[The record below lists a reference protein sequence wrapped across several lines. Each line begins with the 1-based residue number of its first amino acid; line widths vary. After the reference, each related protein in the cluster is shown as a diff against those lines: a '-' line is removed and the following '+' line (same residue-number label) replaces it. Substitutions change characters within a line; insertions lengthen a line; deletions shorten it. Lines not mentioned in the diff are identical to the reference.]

1 LKLIISKKS
10 MLLEIIILTPLVFAL
25 QIQLANYINGND
37 SHHAHGLN
45 NANWK
50 DFNIAAAGDWSCT
63 QNTKNTVENIVNKNP
78 ELVIGLGDYAY
89 RNDAGCWLEIIK
101 PIQDKMKIA
110 IGNHDDKAYFDGVE
124 VPSKERLDEYMKQF
138 NLTKQFYSFDYQNVH
153 FLTMATEDSYE
164 NTSMQYRFVEND
176 LKKASSNNTIDWIV
190 VFYHRI
196 AYTSP
201 GMVGSIAD
209 FRNTYHPL
217 FEKYGVD
224 IVLQAH
230 THNYQRSFPISYT
243 AGNSSNPIVTDHE
256 ASNYSNPKGQ
266 IFAIV
271 GTGGSNVIHNLT
283 GIAKFTA
290 KQFYG
295 YGFLNLDFTKNGT
308 TLVGEFH
315 DNDNTIKDRFSITK
329 SSVRQNS
336 SLSIPSV
343 SSPRLMKEFEDKFK
357 IETIA
362 KGLKSPTDML
372 FLDSSEPN
380 DIIVLEKNKGTV
392 QRIVSG
398 KLQESPLIDVNV
410 SSKNERGLL
419 GVIELESKNGSKNIY
434 LYYTEANVTPDKC
447 PSPDTCPPDIAPKGN
462 RLYKYE
468 LLQDRTQLINPK
480 LVLEIPAVPGPA
492 HNGGK
497 MIVGP
502 DNDIFLVVGD
512 LMGHTTKAQ
521 NYEDGGKPDTTGG
534 VLRINKESQ
543 PLQDGYLGDEYPLN
557 LYYAYGIRNS
567 FGIDFDPVVGN
578 LWDSENGPDFADE
591 INLVSPGFNSGWKDV
606 QGIWEHK
613 GGKPLNVTSNPTGLV
628 EFDGKGKYSEP
639 EFTFFNTVGVT
650 AIKFFDSDKFGLEYR
665 NDLFVS
671 DIKNGNIYHFD
682 LNPDRKS
689 LRLDGPL
696 ADRIAN
702 THEELDGVKFAEGFS
717 GISDLEVGPDGYLYV
732 LAYGKGTIY
741 RIVPV

>member
-1 LKLIISKKS
+1 
-10 MLLEIIILTPLVFAL
+10 MLLKIIILAPLVVAL

-37 SHHAHGLN
+37 SHHVHGLN
-45 NANWK
+45 NVNWK

-63 QNTKNTVENIVNKNP
+63 QNTKNTVGNIVNKNP
-78 ELVIGLGDYAY
+78 ELVLGLGDYAY

-164 NTSMQYRFVEND
+164 NESMQYRFVEDD

-243 AGNSSNPIVTDHE
+243 AGNSSNPIVTDHDD
-256 ASNYSNPKGQ
+256 SNYADPKGQ

-271 GTGGSNVIHNLT
+271 GTGGSNVLHNLT
-283 GIAKFTA
+283 DIAKFTA

-295 YGFLNLDFTKNGT
+295 YGFLNIEFTKNGT

-315 DNDNTIKDRFSITK
+315 DNDNTIRDRFSITK
-329 SSVRQNS
+329 SSVRQNR

-343 SSPRLMKEFEDKFK
+343 SSPRLMSEFEDKFK
-357 IETIA
+357 IETIV
-362 KGLKSPTDML
+362 KGLKSPTDMV
-372 FLDSSEPN
+372 FLDSSKPN
-380 DIIVLEKNKGTV
+380 DMIVLEKNKGTV

-419 GVIELESKNGSKNIY
+419 GVIALESKNGSKNIY
-434 LYYTEANVTPDKC
+434 LYYTEANVTTDNCPRPDNC
-447 PSPDTCPPDIAPKGN
+447 LPDIAPKGN

-480 LVLEIPAVPGPA
+480 LLLEIPAVPGPA

-497 MIVGP
+497 MTVGP
-502 DNDIFLVVGD
+502 DNDIFLAVGD

-534 VLRINKESQ
+534 ILRFNKEGQ
-543 PLQDGYLGDEYPLN
+543 PLQNGYLGDEYPLN

-567 FGIDFDPVVGN
+567 FGIDFDPVAGN

-606 QGIWEHK
+606 QGIWQHK
-613 GGKPLNVTSNPTGLV
+613 GGKPLNVTSNPTELA

-689 LRLDGPL
+689 LSLDGPL

-702 THEELDGVKFAEGFS
+702 TTEELDRVKFAEGFS

-732 LAYGKGTIY
+732 LSYGKGAIY
-741 RIVPV
+741 RIIPS